1 MLFALI
7 LLFDADG
14 KKDAHVDASLQAR
27 PDHPIAILSTKS
39 RVDDAWVTI
48 QVNVFSSILSLLVS
62 NHPKKHIIKYSATK
76 QLVPGLSLS
85 RRW

>member
-1 MLFALI
+1 MFQVLFALI

-27 PDHPIAILSTKS
+27 PDHPIAILGTKS

-48 QVNVFSSILSLLVS
+48 QVAHKCFLFNFKSS
-62 NHPKKHIIKYSATK
+62 
-76 QLVPGLSLS
+76 
-85 RRW
+85 RF